1 VNSYADF
8 SHLQQQQQQQQDLD
22 TSQQQH
28 HNNPQQ
34 QHDQQQQQQQSAVL
48 SYYAPGFA
56 SVYKPKRDGAIGF
69 GQLLEKVARVDPEM
83 RIRFT
88 SPHPKDFTEDVL
100 GVISEL
106 PNVCKQ
112 LHMPA
117 QSGSSSVLE
126 RMKRGY
132 SREAYDALVAQAR
145 EVVPNVALST
155 DIITGAGAS
164 VMQSSVAVPLATI
177 PAVNLGLIS

>member
-1 VNSYADF
+1 MSCAAALCCSAGQNVNSYADF
-8 SHLQQQQQQQQDLD
+8 SHLQQQQQQDAASSQSQD
-22 TSQQQH
+22 

-34 QHDQQQQQQQSAVL
+34 QHNQQQQQSAVL

-69 GQLLEKVARVDPEM
+69 GQLLEQVARVDPEM

-88 SPHPKDFTEDVL
+88 SPHPKDFTDDVL

-132 SREAYDALVAQAR
+132 SREAYDALVARAR

-155 DIITGAGAS
+155 DIITGVGP
-164 VMQSSVAVPLATI
+164 MFCVPAL
-177 PAVNLGLIS
+177 PAALR